1 MKNLTNV
8 DDLHKQYLLLIDN
21 MKQGV
26 GAFTT
31 QSYTAVNI
39 KRGVQYEASGFFTIP
54 AESSVDLVY
63 VSGNQ
68 PVILKGKEVFFTGEK
83 IKFEVFSEPTYSGGT
98 AIPVYNMTRI
108 NPVPSEAILIAAPTV
123 TATGTKTQ
131 ADRVFLGSASLGAN
145 VTAAGASEGL
155 EHVFA
160 PNTAYLERITNM
172 NGTSADVSV
181 YLTWYEGELDY

>member
-1 MKNLTNV
+1 MKNI
-8 DDLHKQYLLLIDN
+8 DDLHKQYLLLIDR
-21 MKQGV
+21 MKQGA

-31 QSYTAVNI
+31 QTYTSVNI

-54 AESSVDLVY
+54 GESSVDIVY
-63 VSGNQ
+63 VSGNS

-83 IKFEVFSEPTYSGGT
+83 IKFEVFEAPTYSGGT
-98 AIPVYNMTRI
+98 AIPSFNMTRV
-108 NPVPSEAILIAAPTV
+108 NPQASESILIAGSTI

-131 ADRVFLGSASLGAN
+131 ADRVFLGATAQGSKVSSTGAF
-145 VTAAGASEGL
+145 EGM
-155 EHVFA
+155 EHIFA

-172 NGTSADVSV
+172 NGTSSDVSV

>member
-1 MKNLTNV
+1 MNNL
-8 DDLHKQYLLLIDN
+8 DDLHKQYLLLIQR
-21 MKQGV
+21 MQSGV

-31 QSYTAVNI
+31 QTYNSVNI

-54 AESSVDLVY
+54 AETSVDLVY
-63 VSGNQ
+63 VSGNS

-83 IKFEVFSEPTYSGGT
+83 IKFEVFSDPTYSGGT
-98 AIPVYNMTRI
+98 SLPVYNMTRI
-108 NPVPSEAILIAAPTV
+108 NPVPSEAILIASPTV